1 MYMYIPL
8 FFTGV
13 VARDPQY
20 YSYLKDLVTEKVVA
34 ERFKE
39 FLEPSEDETIYDLVT
54 RYFSSLS
61 LLFT

>member
-1 MYMYIPL
+1 MYP
-8 FFTGV
+8 FSFTGV

-34 ERFKE
+34 EWFKD

-54 RYFSSLS
+54 R
-61 LLFT
+61 